1 MRYLNSCFLLIDS
14 FSFAQIKINVG
25 KITVSN
31 IRVYAY
37 HGCLKE
43 ESVIGSDYR
52 VDIEVLA
59 DLSKASCTD
68 HLIDTVDYV
77 LINLIVKEEMAIASK
92 LLEHVAK
99 RILDR
104 IFIECVTVSSAA
116 VTVSKINPP
125 INGDVEMVSINLQLT
140 R

>member
-1 MRYLNSCFLLIDS
+1 M
-14 FSFAQIKINVG
+14 G
-25 KITVSN
+25 KIRLNN
-31 IRVYAY
+31 IRVHAQ

-52 VDIEVLA
+52 VDLEVKSNLETPA
-59 DLSKASCTD
+59 QTD
-68 HLIDTVDYV
+68 RLTDTVDYV
-77 LINLIVKEEMAIASK
+77 HLNRIVKEEMAIKSK

-104 IFIECVTVSSAA
+104 IFSEIPSVENAQVS
-116 VTVSKINPP
+116 VSKINPP
-125 INGDVEMVSINLQLT
+125 IGGDVESVAVILE

>member
-1 MRYLNSCFLLIDS
+1 M
-14 FSFAQIKINVG
+14 G
-25 KITVSN
+25 KIKVTN

-43 ESVIGSDYR
+43 ESTIGSDYR
-52 VDIEVLA
+52 VDVEVVA
-59 DLSKASCTD
+59 DLSKASISD
-68 HLIDTVDYV
+68 DLNDTVDYV
-77 LINLIVKEEMAIASK
+77 LINHIVKEEMAIKAK

-104 IFIECVTVSSAA
+104 ILVSCATVSVAD